1 MKKALC
7 LILAA
12 AFSTEAIAGG
22 LIDSAAAVQAAQAA
36 CKAISPPY
44 DARVAASIAQ
54 AALTRLPAPDG
65 PAAGVEWV
73 HACAAAGTTAA
84 AGIQAAEMAAEN
96 AAASAAILAALA
108 AVAVVEHE
116 KK

>member
-1 MKKALC
+1 MKN
-7 LILAA
+7 ILLAFTMA
-12 AFSTEAIAGG
+12 AFSVQANAG
-22 LIDSAAAVQAAQAA
+22 LLDAPEVAAAVAA
-36 CKAISPPY
+36 CKSISPPF
-44 DARVAASIAQ
+44 DARIAASITQ
-54 AALTRLPAPDG
+54 AAITKLPAPDG
-65 PAAGVEWV
+65 PAAAVELV
-73 HACAAAGTTAA
+73 HACVAAATTAA